1 LRRNRIKI
9 IAHKVLQIIVETNL
23 FLTTRVDIGI
33 SALKKYI
40 KKNNFIESPS
50 FKLVV
55 YFSKS
60 KTEEKYYE

>member
-1 LRRNRIKI
+1 MRRNRIKI

-40 KKNNFIESPS
+40 KKITI
-50 FKLVV
+50 FKLVIAP
-55 YFSKS
+55 KIW
-60 KTEEKYYE
+60 TNLGGYYPLTR